1 VTINEAGS
9 GELSLP
15 SNSRECRDDIP
26 LMLESQSST
35 SKGPAPGV
43 DRGSL
48 NSRRFVVRFRLME
61 TESQRHS
68 QTPLGTRL
76 WWLISGRAAAVIVL
90 LLASVGWKWSAVGHG
105 LGPSFNAVAPII
117 LTVIGLTIIYCAARL
132 LWKNYLAQ
140 ARFQFFADVLLVTWL
155 VWITGR
161 ASSPYA
167 ALYVVIISIASL
179 FVGPRGALITSV
191 GSAAAFNACALLALS
206 GTAYGITGE
215 SFASTIQYVGISD
228 VSFLVVGLLSS
239 KLAHRQTRSDVQLA
253 AATRSLADLRALHE
267 RIVESIRSGVI
278 TTDLQGHIYTF
289 NAAAEEITGY
299 KGPDVR
305 GHDASI
311 FFGDMTRQIADSMNA
326 AATGKVSPRFQ
337 ADCLTPDGLALRLGF
352 SIAPLSG
359 ESGETSGMVITFQ
372 DLTDIR
378 ALEETSRR
386 QDRMAAVGRL
396 AASIAHEIRNP
407 LAAMRGSIQ
416 MLRSE
421 MDGDTEQA
429 QLMEIILRESDRL
442 NKIVAD
448 YLNYAR
454 PRPAE
459 LKNVDIGTL
468 VAETF
473 KLLRNSAELSERHVL
488 EQHLPQRP
496 SIVSGDPE
504 QLKQV
509 CWNIARNALKSM
521 PDGGKF
527 SAAVEEIDGNRV
539 RLSFSDTGCGMTPEQ
554 VERLFEPFTSTTGGT
569 GLGLSIVYQII
580 RDHSGTINVRS
591 QQAKGTT
598 ITIELPVST

>member
-1 VTINEAGS
+1 
-9 GELSLP
+9 
-15 SNSRECRDDIP
+15 
-26 LMLESQSST
+26 
-35 SKGPAPGV
+35 
-43 DRGSL
+43 
-48 NSRRFVVRFRLME
+48 ME
-61 TESQRHS
+61 TEPTRHT

-90 LLASVGWKWSAVGHG
+90 LLTGVIWKRSALGHG
-105 LGPSFNAVAPII
+105 LVTSLGNIAPIA
-117 LTVIGLTIIYCAARL
+117 LTVAGLTIVYCAARL
-132 LWKNYLAQ
+132 LWKNFLIQ
-140 ARFQFFADVLLVTWL
+140 VRFQFLADVLLVSWL
-155 VWITGR
+155 VWATGNVR
-161 ASSPYA
+161 SPYA
-167 ALYVVIISIASL
+167 ALYIVVISIASL
-179 FVGPRGALITSV
+179 FVGPRGVVITSI
-191 GSAAAFNACALLALS
+191 GSAAAFNTCALLAIS
-206 GTAYGITGE
+206 GIGLFAAPGVTGE
-215 SFASTIQYVGISD
+215 SIANTIQYVGLSD
-228 VSFLVVGLLSS
+228 VSFLVVGLLAA
-239 KLAHRQTRSDVQLA
+239 KLADRQMRSDVQLA

-278 TTDLQGHIYTF
+278 TTDLRGRIYTF

-299 KGPDVR
+299 KAAEVR

-311 FFGDMTRQIADSMNA
+311 FFGDMTRQITASMSA

-337 ADCLTPDGLALRLGF
+337 ADCLTPNGLALRLGF
-352 SIAPLSG
+352 SIAPLFA
-359 ESGETSGMVITFQ
+359 EPGETSGMVITFQ

-421 MDGDTEQA
+421 MDGDTEQV

-459 LKNVDIGTL
+459 LKNVDISAL

-473 KLLRNSAELSERHVL
+473 KLLRNSAEIGDGHTLKE
-488 EQHLPQRP
+488 ELPSRP
-496 SIVSGDPE
+496 AVVSGDPE

-509 CWNIARNALKSM
+509 CWNITRNALKAM
-521 PDGGKF
+521 PEGGTF
-527 SAAVEEIDGNRV
+527 SISLTEVDDNRW
-539 RLSFSDTGCGMTPEQ
+539 RLSFTDTGCGMAPEQ

-591 QQAKGTT
+591 RQGEGTT
-598 ITIELPVST
+598 ITIELPVSR

>member
-1 VTINEAGS
+1 MATERAN
-9 GELSLP
+9 P
-15 SNSRECRDDIP
+15 SH
-26 LMLESQSST
+26 ES
-35 SKGPAPGV
+35 
-43 DRGSL
+43 
-48 NSRRFVVRFRLME
+48 
-61 TESQRHS
+61 
-68 QTPLGTRL
+68 PLGRRL
-76 WWLISGRAAAVIVL
+76 WWLISGRAATVIVL
-90 LLASVGWKWSAVGHG
+90 VLVGVISKSSALGRGLVTALSV
-105 LGPSFNAVAPII
+105 VAPII
-117 LTVIGLTIIYCAARL
+117 LTVVGLTIVYVAARL

-155 VWITGR
+155 VWTTGNV
-161 ASSPYA
+161 SSPYA
-167 ALYVVIISIASL
+167 ALYVVIISVASL
-179 FVGPRGALITSV
+179 FVGPRGAMITSI

-206 GTAYGITGE
+206 GIGPFTAHGFNGE
-215 SFASTIQYVGISD
+215 SIVNTIQYVGLSD
-228 VSFLVVGLLSS
+228 VSFLVVGLLAA
-239 KLAHRQTRSDVQLA
+239 KLADRQTRSDVQLA

-299 KGPDVR
+299 KTADVR

-311 FFGDMTRQIADSMNA
+311 FFGDMTRQIPDSMNA
-326 AATGKVSPRFQ
+326 ALTGKVSPRFQ

-416 MLRSE
+416 MLRAE
-421 MDGDTEQA
+421 MDVNTEQA

-459 LKNVDIGTL
+459 LKNVDISAL
-468 VAETF
+468 VADTF
-473 KLLRNSAELSERHVL
+473 KLLRNSAELSISHVL
-488 EQHLPQRP
+488 EEDLPNRP
-496 SIVSGDPE
+496 AIVSGDPE

-527 SAAVEEIDGNRV
+527 SVSLAEVDGNRL

-554 VERLFEPFTSTTGGT
+554 VERLFEPFTSNTGGT

-591 QQAKGTT
+591 RQGEGTT
-598 ITIELPVST
+598 ITIELPVTQ

>member
-1 VTINEAGS
+1 
-9 GELSLP
+9 
-15 SNSRECRDDIP
+15 
-26 LMLESQSST
+26 
-35 SKGPAPGV
+35 
-43 DRGSL
+43 
-48 NSRRFVVRFRLME
+48 ME
-61 TESQRHS
+61 TESSRHF
-68 QTPLGTRL
+68 QPALGARL

-90 LLASVGWKWSAVGHG
+90 LLVGVIWKSSTAARG
-105 LGPSFNAVAPII
+105 LVTSLSTATPIV
-117 LTVIGLTIIYCAARL
+117 LTVVGLTIIYCAARL

-140 ARFQFFADVLLVTWL
+140 ARLQFLADILLVTWL
-155 VWITGR
+155 VWATGNV
-161 ASSPYA
+161 SSPYA
-167 ALYVVIISIASL
+167 ALYIVIISIASL
-179 FVGPRGALITSV
+179 FVGSRGAMITSV
-191 GSAAAFNACALLALS
+191 ASAAAFNISALLAL
-206 GTAYGITGE
+206 GGIGPYAVHGITGE
-215 SFASTIQYVGISD
+215 SIANTIQFVGLSD
-228 VSFLVVGLLSS
+228 VSFLVVGLLAA
-239 KLAHRQTRSDVQLA
+239 KLADRQTRSDVQLA

-299 KGPDVR
+299 KALDVR
-305 GHDASI
+305 EQDASI

-326 AATGKVSPRFQ
+326 AANGTVSPRFQ
-337 ADCLTPDGLALRLGF
+337 ADCLTPNGLALRLGF

-421 MDGDTEQA
+421 MEGDTEQA

-459 LKNVDIGTL
+459 LKNVDISAL
-468 VAETF
+468 VADTF
-473 KLLRNSAELSERHVL
+473 KLLKNSAELSDGHTLKED
-488 EQHLPQRP
+488 LPHRP
-496 SIVSGDPE
+496 AIVSGDPE

-521 PDGGKF
+521 PDGGTF
-527 SAAVEEIDGNRV
+527 GVSLAEVDGNRL

-591 QQAKGTT
+591 RQGEGTT
-598 ITIELPVST
+598 ITIELPVTQ

>member
-1 VTINEAGS
+1 
-9 GELSLP
+9 
-15 SNSRECRDDIP
+15 
-26 LMLESQSST
+26 M
-35 SKGPAPGV
+35 
-43 DRGSL
+43 
-48 NSRRFVVRFRLME
+48 
-61 TESQRHS
+61 
-68 QTPLGTRL
+68 
-76 WWLISGRAAAVIVL
+76 WWLISGRAAAVIIL
-90 LLASVGWKWSAVGHG
+90 LLTGMIWKRSP
-105 LGPSFNAVAPII
+105 LGPGLVTSLGNIAPIV
-117 LTVIGLTIIYCAARL
+117 LTVAGLTIVYCAARM
-132 LWKNYLAQ
+132 LWKNFLAQ
-140 ARFQFFADVLLVTWL
+140 ARFQFLADVLLVTWL
-155 VWITGR
+155 VWATGNVR
-161 ASSPYA
+161 SPYA
-167 ALYVVIISIASL
+167 ALYIVIISIASL
-179 FVGPRGALITSV
+179 FVGPRGAMITSI
-191 GSAAAFNACALLALS
+191 GSAAAFNTCALVAIS
-206 GTAYGITGE
+206 GIGPFVAGVAGE
-215 SFASTIQYVGISD
+215 SIANTIQYVGLFD
-228 VSFLVVGLLSS
+228 VSFLVVGLLAA
-239 KLAHRQTRSDVQLA
+239 KLADRQMRSDVQLA

-299 KGPDVR
+299 KAVEVH

-311 FFGDMTRQIADSMNA
+311 FFGDMTRQIAASMNA

-352 SIAPLSG
+352 SIAPLFT
-359 ESGETSGMVITFQ
+359 ELGETSGMVITFQ

-421 MDGDTEQA
+421 MDGDTEQT

-459 LKNVDIGTL
+459 LKNVDIGAL

-473 KLLRNSAELSERHVL
+473 KLLRNSAEIGDCHMLKE
-488 EQHLPQRP
+488 ELPSRP
-496 SIVSGDPE
+496 AIVSGDPE

-509 CWNIARNALKSM
+509 CWNIARNALTAM
-521 PDGGKF
+521 PEGGTF
-527 SAAVEEIDGNRV
+527 RISLTEVDDSRW
-539 RLSFSDTGCGMTPEQ
+539 RLSFTDTGYGMAPEQ

-591 QQAKGTT
+591 RQGEGTT
-598 ITIELPVST
+598 ITIELPAERQ

>member
-1 VTINEAGS
+1 
-9 GELSLP
+9 
-15 SNSRECRDDIP
+15 
-26 LMLESQSST
+26 
-35 SKGPAPGV
+35 
-43 DRGSL
+43 
-48 NSRRFVVRFRLME
+48 ME
-61 TESQRHS
+61 TESPRHY
-68 QTPLGTRL
+68 QPALGARL
-76 WWLISGRAAAVIVL
+76 WWLISGRAAVVIVL
-90 LLASVGWKWSAVGHG
+90 VLVGVIWKSSALARGMVTSLSVVT
-105 LGPSFNAVAPII
+105 PII
-117 LTVIGLTIIYCAARL
+117 LAIVGLTLIYCVARL

-140 ARFQFFADVLLVTWL
+140 ARLQFLVDILLVTWL
-155 VWITGR
+155 VGATGNV
-161 ASSPYA
+161 SSPYA

-179 FVGPRGALITSV
+179 FVGPRGAMITSV
-191 GSAAAFNACALLALS
+191 VSAAAFNTSALLALS
-206 GTAYGITGE
+206 GIGPYAVHGVTGE
-215 SFASTIQYVGISD
+215 SVANTIQFVGLSD
-228 VSFLVVGLLSS
+228 VSFLVVGLLAA
-239 KLAHRQTRSDVQLA
+239 KLADRQAQSDVQLA
-253 AATRSLADLRALHE
+253 AATRSLADLRVLHE

-278 TTDLQGHIYTF
+278 TTDLEGHIYTF

-299 KGPDVR
+299 KIADVR
-305 GHDASI
+305 GQDASI

-326 AATGKVSPRFQ
+326 AVTGKVSPRFQ

-421 MDGDTEQA
+421 MDVNTEQA

-459 LKNVDIGTL
+459 LKNVDISAL
-468 VAETF
+468 VADTF
-473 KLLRNSAELSERHVL
+473 KLLRNSAELSINHVL
-488 EQHLPQRP
+488 QEHLPNRP
-496 SIVSGDPE
+496 AIVSGDPE

-521 PDGGKF
+521 PDGGTF
-527 SAAVEEIDGNRV
+527 SVSLAEVDGNRL

-591 QQAKGTT
+591 RQGEGTT
-598 ITIELPVST
+598 ITIELPVTQ

>member
-1 VTINEAGS
+1 MEIRTSE
-9 GELSLP
+9 
-15 SNSRECRDDIP
+15 NSPR
-26 LMLESQSST
+26 
-35 SKGPAPGV
+35 
-43 DRGSL
+43 
-48 NSRRFVVRFRLME
+48 
-61 TESQRHS
+61 
-68 QTPLGTRL
+68 PLGARL

-90 LLASVGWKWSAVGHG
+90 LLVGVAWRSSAFGRAVVTSLSVVT
-105 LGPSFNAVAPII
+105 PII
-117 LTVIGLTIIYCAARL
+117 LTAAGLTLVYCAARL

-140 ARFQFFADVLLVTWL
+140 ARIQFFADVLLVTWL
-155 VWITGR
+155 VWTTGDV
-161 ASSPYA
+161 SSPYA
-167 ALYVVIISIASL
+167 ALYVVIIAIASL
-179 FVGPRGALITSV
+179 FLGPRGAMVTSI
-191 GSAAAFNACALLALS
+191 GSAASFNACVLVALYRHDPFA
-206 GTAYGITGE
+206 ARVTGE
-215 SFASTIQYVGISD
+215 SLANAIQAMGLSD
-228 VSFLVVGLLSS
+228 VSFLVVGLLAA
-239 KLAHRQTRSDVQLA
+239 KLADRQTRSDVQLA

-278 TTDLQGHIYTF
+278 TTDLQGRIYTF

-299 KGPDVR
+299 KVSDVR
-305 GHDASI
+305 SQDASI
-311 FFGDMTRQIADSMNA
+311 FFGDMTRQIHDSMNA

-337 ADCLTPDGLALRLGF
+337 ADCLTPNGLALRLGF

-359 ESGETSGMVITFQ
+359 ESGEISGMVITFQ

-429 QLMEIILRESDRL
+429 QLMEIIMRESDRL

-459 LKNVDIGTL
+459 LKNVDISAL
-468 VAETF
+468 VADTF
-473 KLLRNSAELSERHVL
+473 KLLRNSAELSSSHLL
-488 EQHLPQRP
+488 EEDLPDRP
-496 SIVSGDPE
+496 AIVSGDPE

-521 PDGGKF
+521 PNGGKF
-527 SAAVEEIDGNRV
+527 SVSLDAVDGNRL
-539 RLSFSDTGCGMTPEQ
+539 RLSFTDTGCGMSPEQ

-591 QQAKGTT
+591 LLGEGTT
-598 ITIELPVST
+598 ITIELPVTQ

>member
-1 VTINEAGS
+1 MEGEA
-9 GELSLP
+9 
-15 SNSRECRDDIP
+15 
-26 LMLESQSST
+26 T
-35 SKGPAPGV
+35 
-43 DRGSL
+43 
-48 NSRRFVVRFRLME
+48 
-61 TESQRHS
+61 RHS
-68 QTPLGTRL
+68 QSPLGTRL
-76 WWLISGRAAAVIVL
+76 WWLIIGRAAALLVL
-90 LLASVGWKWSAVGHG
+90 LIIGALFKSSALGRGLFASLSVVT
-105 LGPSFNAVAPII
+105 PII
-117 LTVIGLTIIYCAARL
+117 LTVAGLTLIYCAARL

-140 ARFQFFADVLLVTWL
+140 ARLQFFADVLLVSWL
-155 VWITGR
+155 VWTTGNVG
-161 ASSPYA
+161 SPYA

-179 FVGPRGALITSV
+179 FVGPRGAIITSV
-191 GSAAAFNACALLALS
+191 GSAAAFNTCALLALN
-206 GTAYGITGE
+206 GIGPYAARGVNSE
-215 SFASTIQYVGISD
+215 SILNTIQFVGLSD
-228 VSFLVVGLLSS
+228 VSFLVVGLLAA

-278 TTDLQGHIYTF
+278 TTDLQGHVFTF
-289 NAAAEEITGY
+289 NAAAEEITGH
-299 KGPDVR
+299 KLADVR
-305 GHDASI
+305 GQDASI
-311 FFGDMTRQIADSMNA
+311 FFGDMTRQIADSMTA

-337 ADCLTPDGLALRLGF
+337 ADCLTPNGLALRLGF

-359 ESGETSGMVITFQ
+359 ESGEISGMVITFQ

-416 MLRSE
+416 MLHSE
-421 MDGDTEQA
+421 MDSDTEQA

-459 LKNVDIGTL
+459 LKNVDISAV
-468 VAETF
+468 VADTF
-473 KLLRNSAELSERHVL
+473 KLLRNSAELGPGHRL
-488 EQHLPQRP
+488 EEDLPSRP
-496 SIVSGDPE
+496 AIVMGDPE

-521 PDGGKF
+521 PNGGTFGVSLADVDGT
-527 SAAVEEIDGNRV
+527 
-539 RLSFSDTGCGMTPEQ
+539 RLRLAFSDTGCGMSPEQ

-580 RDHSGTINVRS
+580 RDHSGTINARS
-591 QQAKGTT
+591 KQGEGTT
-598 ITIELPVST
+598 ITVELPVTR

>member
-1 VTINEAGS
+1 MANERAN
-9 GELSLP
+9 P
-15 SNSRECRDDIP
+15 P
-26 LMLESQSST
+26 
-35 SKGPAPGV
+35 P
-43 DRGSL
+43 
-48 NSRRFVVRFRLME
+48 
-61 TESQRHS
+61 

-90 LLASVGWKWSAVGHG
+90 LLAGVLWKSNSPGHG
-105 LGPSFNAVAPII
+105 IGTSLSVVAPII
-117 LTVIGLTIIYCAARL
+117 LTVIGLTMVYCAARL
-132 LWKNYLAQ
+132 LWQNYLAQ
-140 ARFQFFADVLLVTWL
+140 ARFQFLADIVLVTWL
-155 VWITGR
+155 VWITGNVN
-161 ASSPYA
+161 SPYA
-167 ALYVVIISIASL
+167 ALYIVVISIASL
-179 FVGPRGALITSV
+179 FVGPRGAMITSV

-206 GTAYGITGE
+206 GIGPFAAHGVTGE
-215 SFASTIQYVGISD
+215 SIANTIQFVGLSD
-228 VSFLVVGLLSS
+228 VSFLVVGLLAS
-239 KLAHRQTRSDVQLA
+239 KLAHRQTQSDVQLA

-289 NAAAEEITGY
+289 NAAAAEITGY
-299 KGPDVR
+299 KGSDVR
-305 GHDASI
+305 GHDASL
-311 FFGDMTRQIADSMNA
+311 FFGDMTRQIVDSMNA

-337 ADCLTPDGLALRLGF
+337 ADCLTPNGLALRLGF
-352 SIAPLSG
+352 TIAPLSG
-359 ESGETSGMVITFQ
+359 ESGDTSGMVITFQ
-372 DLTDIR
+372 DLTEIR

-442 NKIVAD
+442 NRIVAD

-459 LKNVDIGTL
+459 LKDVDISTL
-468 VAETF
+468 VRDTF
-473 KLLRNSAELSERHVL
+473 KLLRNSSELSDRHVL
-488 EQHLPQRP
+488 KEDLPERLAV
-496 SIVSGDPE
+496 VSGDPE

-521 PDGGKF
+521 PGGGKF
-527 SAAVEEIDGNRV
+527 TVSLNEVDGNRL
-539 RLSFSDTGCGMTPEQ
+539 RLSFSDTGCGMAPEQ

-580 RDHSGTINVRS
+580 RDHSGTINARS
-591 QQAKGTT
+591 RQGEGTT
-598 ITIELPVST
+598 ITIELPVSQ

>member
-1 VTINEAGS
+1 
-9 GELSLP
+9 
-15 SNSRECRDDIP
+15 
-26 LMLESQSST
+26 
-35 SKGPAPGV
+35 
-43 DRGSL
+43 
-48 NSRRFVVRFRLME
+48 ME
-61 TESQRHS
+61 TETSEHLPRS
-68 QTPLGTRL
+68 FGARL
-76 WWLISGRAAAVIVL
+76 WWLIIGRGAAVIVL
-90 LLASVGWKWSAVGHG
+90 VLIGVAWKSSA
-105 LGPSFNAVAPII
+105 LGRGVVTSLSTVTPII
-117 LTVIGLTIIYCAARL
+117 LTAAGLTLVYCAARL

-140 ARFQFFADVLLVTWL
+140 ARVQFLADILLVTWL
-155 VWITGR
+155 VWMTGNV
-161 ASSPYA
+161 SSPYA
-167 ALYVVIISIASL
+167 ALYIVIISIASL
-179 FVGPRGALITSV
+179 FVGPRGTMITSI
-191 GSAAAFNACALLALS
+191 GSAAAFNACVLVAVNQIGPDA
-206 GTAYGITGE
+206 GRPTGE
-215 SFASTIQYVGISD
+215 SLANAIQAVGLSD
-228 VSFLVVGLLSS
+228 LSFLVVGLLAA
-239 KLAHRQTRSDVQLA
+239 KLADRQTRSDVQLA
-253 AATRSLADLRALHE
+253 ATTRSLADLRALHQ
-267 RIVESIRSGVI
+267 RIVESIRSGVV
-278 TTDLQGHIYTF
+278 TTDLQGCIFTF

-299 KGPDVR
+299 KVSDVR
-305 GHDASI
+305 GQDASI

-337 ADCLTPDGLALRLGF
+337 ADCLTPNGLALRLGF

-359 ESGETSGMVITFQ
+359 ESGEISGMVITFQ

-421 MDGDTEQA
+421 MEGDTEQA

-459 LKNVDIGTL
+459 LKNVDISAL
-468 VAETF
+468 VADTF
-473 KLLRNSAELSERHVL
+473 KLLRNSAELSEEHQL
-488 EQHLPQRP
+488 KEDLPTGP
-496 SIVSGDPE
+496 AIVSGDPE

-509 CWNIARNALKSM
+509 CWNIARNAMISM
-521 PDGGKF
+521 PDGGIF
-527 SAAVEEIDGNRV
+527 SVSLAEVDGNRL

-591 QQAKGTT
+591 RLGEGTT
-598 ITIELPVST
+598 ITIELPVTQ

>member
-1 VTINEAGS
+1 
-9 GELSLP
+9 
-15 SNSRECRDDIP
+15 
-26 LMLESQSST
+26 
-35 SKGPAPGV
+35 
-43 DRGSL
+43 
-48 NSRRFVVRFRLME
+48 ME
-61 TESQRHS
+61 TESSKHYQ
-68 QTPLGTRL
+68 PALGPRL

-90 LLASVGWKWSAVGHG
+90 LMISMIWKSSTPAHGMVTSLSVVTPMILAV
-105 LGPSFNAVAPII
+105 VA
-117 LTVIGLTIIYCAARL
+117 LTIVYCAARL

-140 ARFQFFADVLLVTWL
+140 ARLQFLADILLVTWL
-155 VWITGR
+155 VWATGNV
-161 ASSPYA
+161 SSPYA

-179 FVGPRGALITSV
+179 FVGPRGAMITSV
-191 GSAAAFNACALLALS
+191 GSAAAFNASALLALS
-206 GTAYGITGE
+206 GIGPYAVQGVTGE
-215 SFASTIQYVGISD
+215 SIAKTIQVVGLSD
-228 VSFLVVGLLSS
+228 VSFLVVGLLAA
-239 KLAHRQTRSDVQLA
+239 KLADRQRRSDVQLA

-299 KGPDVR
+299 KGSDVR

-311 FFGDMTRQIADSMNA
+311 FFGDMTRQIADSMRA
-326 AATGKVSPRFQ
+326 AATGTVSPRFQ
-337 ADCLTPDGLALRLGF
+337 ADCLTPNGLALRLGF

-372 DLTDIR
+372 DLTEIR

-421 MDGDTEQA
+421 MEGDTEQA

-459 LKNVDIGTL
+459 FKNVDISAL
-468 VAETF
+468 VADTF
-473 KLLRNSAELSERHVL
+473 KLLRNSAELSDGHTLKED
-488 EQHLPQRP
+488 LPKRP
-496 SIVSGDPE
+496 AIVSGDPE

-521 PDGGKF
+521 PDGGTF
-527 SAAVEEIDGNRV
+527 RVSLTEVDGDRL
-539 RLSFSDTGCGMTPEQ
+539 RLSFGDTGCGMSPEQ

-591 QQAKGTT
+591 LQGEGTT
-598 ITIELPVST
+598 ITIELPVTQ

>member
-1 VTINEAGS
+1 MEVV
-9 GELSLP
+9 
-15 SNSRECRDDIP
+15 IP
-26 LMLESQSST
+26 KHFQS
-35 SKGPAPGV
+35 
-43 DRGSL
+43 
-48 NSRRFVVRFRLME
+48 
-61 TESQRHS
+61 
-68 QTPLGTRL
+68 PLGARL
-76 WWLISGRAAAVIVL
+76 WWLIGGRAAAVIFL
-90 LLASVGWKWSAVGHG
+90 LLIGVVFKSSALGHG
-105 LGPSFNAVAPII
+105 LVTSLSVVAPII
-117 LTVIGLTIIYCAARL
+117 FTVAGLSLIYTAARL
-132 LWKNYLAQ
+132 LWKNFLVQ
-140 ARFQFFADVLLVTWL
+140 ARLQFFVDVLLVSWL
-155 VWITGR
+155 VWTTGNV
-161 ASSPYA
+161 SSPYA
-167 ALYVVIISIASL
+167 GLYVVIISIASL
-179 FVGPRGALITSV
+179 FVGPRDTIITSV
-191 GSAAAFNACALLALS
+191 GSAAAFTLCALPAFS
-206 GTAYGITGE
+206 GFGLFAGQGISSE
-215 SFASTIQYVGISD
+215 SIANTIQFVGLSD
-228 VSFLVVGLLSS
+228 VSFLVVGLLAA
-239 KLAHRQTRSDVQLA
+239 KLADRQTRSDVQLA

-278 TTDLQGHIYTF
+278 TTDLQGRIFTF

-299 KGPDVR
+299 KLADVR
-305 GHDASI
+305 GQDASI
-311 FFGDMTRQIADSMNA
+311 FFGDMTRQITDSMNA
-326 AATGKVSPRFQ
+326 AASGKASPRFQ
-337 ADCLTPDGLALRLGF
+337 ADCLTPNGLALRLGF

-421 MDGDTEQA
+421 MEGDTEQA

-459 LKNVDIGTL
+459 LKNVDISAL
-468 VAETF
+468 VADTF
-473 KLLRNSAELSERHVL
+473 KLLRNSAELSPGHML
-488 EQHLPQRP
+488 EEDLPDRP
-496 SIVSGDPE
+496 AIVSGDPE

-509 CWNIARNALKSM
+509 FWNIARNALKSM
-521 PDGGKF
+521 PDGGKLNV
-527 SAAVEEIDGNRV
+527 SLVAVDGNRQ
-539 RLSFSDTGCGMTPEQ
+539 RLSFSDTGCGMSPEQ

-591 QQAKGTT
+591 RLGEGTT
-598 ITIELPVST
+598 ITVELPVTR

>member
-1 VTINEAGS
+1 MESTTSAH
-9 GELSLP
+9 LP
-15 SNSRECRDDIP
+15 RSFGN
-26 LMLESQSST
+26 
-35 SKGPAPGV
+35 
-43 DRGSL
+43 
-48 NSRRFVVRFRLME
+48 
-61 TESQRHS
+61 
-68 QTPLGTRL
+68 RL
-76 WWLISGRAAAVIVL
+76 WWLIIGRGAAVIVL
-90 LLASVGWKWSAVGHG
+90 VLIGLAWKSSALGRGVVTSLSAVT
-105 LGPSFNAVAPII
+105 PII
-117 LTVIGLTIIYCAARL
+117 LTAAGLTIVYCAARL

-140 ARFQFFADVLLVTWL
+140 ARIQFLTDILLVTWL
-155 VWITGR
+155 VWMTGNV
-161 ASSPYA
+161 SSPYA
-167 ALYVVIISIASL
+167 ALYIVIISIASL
-179 FVGPRGALITSV
+179 FVGPRGTMITSI
-191 GSAAAFNACALLALS
+191 GSAAAFNACVLVAVNRMGA
-206 GTAYGITGE
+206 GRPTGE
-215 SFASTIQYVGISD
+215 SLANAIQAVGLSD
-228 VSFLVVGLLSS
+228 LSFLVVGLLAA
-239 KLAHRQTRSDVQLA
+239 KLADRQTRSDVQLA
-253 AATRSLADLRALHE
+253 ATARTLADLRALHQ
-267 RIVESIRSGVI
+267 RIVESIRSGVV

-299 KGPDVR
+299 KVSDVR

-337 ADCLTPDGLALRLGF
+337 ADCLTPNGLALRLGF

-359 ESGETSGMVITFQ
+359 ESGEISGMVITFQ

-421 MDGDTEQA
+421 MEGDTEQA

-454 PRPAE
+454 PRPVE
-459 LKNVDIGTL
+459 LKNVDISAL
-468 VAETF
+468 VADTF
-473 KLLRNSAELSERHVL
+473 KLLRNSAELSEGHQL
-488 EQHLPQRP
+488 EEDLPARP
-496 SIVSGDPE
+496 AIVSGDPE

-509 CWNIARNALKSM
+509 CWNIARNAMISM
-521 PDGGKF
+521 PDGGTF
-527 SAAVEEIDGNRV
+527 TVSLAEVDGNRL

-591 QQAKGTT
+591 RLGEGTT
-598 ITIELPVST
+598 ITIELPVTQ